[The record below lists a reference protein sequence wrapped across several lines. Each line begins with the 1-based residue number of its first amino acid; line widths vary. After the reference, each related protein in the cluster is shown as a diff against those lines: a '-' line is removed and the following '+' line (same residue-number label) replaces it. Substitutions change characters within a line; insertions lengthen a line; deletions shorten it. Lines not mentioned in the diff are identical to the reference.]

1 MTVAQIFRYPVKSM
15 LGESLTRARIGATG
29 VVGDRAYAVIDV
41 ETGIVASAKVPR
53 RWAGLLDFSARYVT
67 EPVEGAA
74 TPVEITFPDGSVLRS
89 DDEKID
95 HALTAVL
102 GRAVRLATVPP
113 EGTYFEE
120 LWPDIDGLAPQ
131 DVIDATETRRE
142 ETGEVI
148 SRFDVS
154 AFGAKG
160 TFFDL
165 SALHVLT
172 ESTLDRLRE
181 LAPDSAFDVRRYRPN
196 LVLRGEDAGRRDPAG
211 GERIG
216 NGFVEN
222 DWPGQA
228 ISVGSARI
236 RFSFA
241 TMRCVMTTLAQG
253 DLPRDADTLRTV
265 AKHNRI
271 EIPQIGGVWAC
282 AGVYADVAEPG
293 DVAVGD
299 AHADVAASSPG

>member
-1 MTVAQIFRYPVKSM
+1 MTVAQLFRYPVKSM
-15 LGESLTRARIGATG
+15 LGESLSHVRIGATG
-29 VVGDRAYAVIDV
+29 VVGDRAYALVDD
-41 ETGIVASAKVPR
+41 ETGTVASAKVPR
-53 RWAGLLDFSARYVT
+53 RWAGLLDFSARFVA
-67 EPVEGAA
+67 EPREGEAA
-74 TPVEITFPDGSVLRS
+74 PPVEITFPDGSVLRS

-113 EGTYFEE
+113 EGAYFEE
-120 LWPDIDGLAPQ
+120 LWPDIEGLAPQ
-131 DVIDATETRRE
+131 KLIDSTETRRE

-148 SRFDVS
+148 SRFDIS

-181 LAPDSAFDVRRYRPN
+181 LAPDATFDARRYRPN
-196 LVLRGEDAGRRDPAG
+196 IVLRDQDA
-211 GERIG
+211 
-216 NGFVEN
+216 GFVEN
-222 DWPGQA
+222 DWPGRTA
-228 ISVGSARI
+228 TVGDAQV

-241 TMRCVMTTLAQG
+241 TMRCVMTTLGQG
-253 DLPRDADTLRTV
+253 DLPRDPDTLR
-265 AKHNRI
+265 AIAAHNRI

-282 AGVYADVAEPG
+282 AGVYADVAAPG

-299 AHADVAASSPG
+299 PHVEVPAT

>member
-1 MTVAQIFRYPVKSM
+1 MTVAQLFRYPVKSM
-15 LGESLTRARIGATG
+15 LGESLSRARIGATG
-29 VVGDRAYAVIDV
+29 VVGDRAYALIDV
-41 ETGIVASAKVPR
+41 ETGTVASAKVPR
-53 RWAGLLDFSARYVT
+53 RWSALLDFSARFVA
-67 EPVEGAA
+67 EPVEGEAPP
-74 TPVEITFPDGSVLRS
+74 PVEITFPDGSVLRS

-113 EGTYFEE
+113 DGAYFEE
-120 LWPDIDGLAPQ
+120 LWPDIEGLAPQ
-131 DVIDATETRRE
+131 KLIDATTTRHE

-148 SRFDVS
+148 SRFDIS

-181 LAPDSAFDVRRYRPN
+181 LAPDATFDARRYRPN
-196 LVLRGEDAGRRDPAG
+196 IVLRDQDS
-211 GERIG
+211 
-216 NGFVEN
+216 GFVEN
-222 DWPGQA
+222 DWPGRTA
-228 ISVGSARI
+228 TVGDARV

-241 TMRCVMTTLAQG
+241 TMRCVMTTLGQG
-253 DLPRDADTLRTV
+253 DLPRDPDTLRAI

-282 AGVYADVAEPG
+282 AGVYADVAAPG

-299 AHADVAASSPG
+299 PHVEVPAP